1 MKPSHSLHTELRS
14 GLTTGTCAS
23 VVAKAAAYMLLNQE
37 LISYMAVSL
46 PNGDEVVMDLIDST
60 FNSTTAQCTTVKDGG
75 DDADVTHGIHIIA
88 KASFIEG
95 NRTVLRTGVGI
106 GLVTKPGL
114 AIEIGQP
121 AINPTPLKMI
131 YASLKEVIPDNR
143 GVEILLSIPQGEEV
157 AKRTFNPKLGITGG
171 ISILGTSGIVKPM
184 SEEALKDS
192 LVIKLRQLAAYGY
205 KNAIF
210 SPGNYGQSFTKREFE
225 LDEDKTVLTS
235 NFIGF
240 MLEKAVLHQFKKIV
254 LVGHIGKLVKLAG
267 GVFHTHSRVADAR
280 NEILAA
286 HYFQYTKDV
295 VGFETIMQAN
305 TCEEVVEHIHHPD
318 FWNYFATLIKLRAE
332 QYVYGELQVEV
343 VLFSQKNGQLAC
355 TSQAITLINSIVHD
369 K

>member
-1 MKPSHSLHTELRS
+1 
-14 GLTTGTCAS
+14 
-23 VVAKAAAYMLLNQE
+23 
-37 LISYMAVSL
+37 
-46 PNGDEVVMDLIDST
+46 
-60 FNSTTAQCTTVKDGG
+60 
-75 DDADVTHGIHIIA
+75 
-88 KASFIEG
+88 
-95 NRTVLRTGVGI
+95 
-106 GLVTKPGL
+106 
-114 AIEIGQP
+114 
-121 AINPTPLKMI
+121 
-131 YASLKEVIPDNR
+131 
-143 GVEILLSIPQGEEV
+143 
-157 AKRTFNPKLGITGG
+157 
-171 ISILGTSGIVKPM
+171 M

-343 VLFSQKNGQLAC
+343 VLFSSYNF
-355 TSQAITLINSIVHD
+355 V
-369 K
+369 